1 MAEGSLI
8 SPRTFQQ
15 RLKRGGIEVTL
26 ATVWRWCRAKPRKID
41 ARAIGGEWLIRESE
55 VDRVMDVGTRR
66 SRANLRQL
74 ARS

>member
-1 MAEGSLI
+1 MAEGGFI

-15 RLKRGGIEVTL
+15 RLERRGRNVKV
-26 ATVWRWCRAKPRKID
+26 ATVWRWCREKVID

-66 SRANLRQL
+66 SRANLRQV